1 MFRFLWRQNANF
13 AISRHYK
20 RYDVFVEAEAN
31 KAAGKYDNST
41 INEQIDF
48 YIKEGLQPYSEA
60 KFPITS
66 GRSFIHLR
74 SYVSLCIH
82 MAVYVFLLRFA
93 CSSIIFRFI

>member
-20 RYDVFVEAEAN
+20 RYDVFEEAEAN

-48 YIKEGLQPYSEA
+48 YIKEGLQLYSEA

-66 GRSFIHLR
+66 GRSFMY
-74 SYVSLCIH
+74 SD
-82 MAVYVFLLRFA
+82 M
-93 CSSIIFRFI
+93 